1 MRKSK
6 VEAPAVAP
14 VEKPQTKKSQ
24 VLDMLNAGGIS
35 VVGIAEKLSISKQA
49 AYSLIG
55 DVKRGGVAITG
66 VMKDG
71 AMRYS
76 VVPPKKSKEKALAFG
91 KGASVSAGPSTP
103 TAID

>member
-6 VEAPAVAP
+6 VEAAAPANR
-14 VEKPQTKKSQ
+14 PQTKKAQ
-24 VLDMLNAGGIS
+24 VLEMLNGGAVS
-35 VVGIAEKLSISKQA
+35 VVEIAEKLSISKQA

-55 DVKRGGVAITG
+55 DVKRGGAAIGG

-76 VVPPKKSKEKALAFG
+76 VTVLKRAKAKPLAFG
-91 KGASVSAGPSTP
+91 KGAVVSVAVSTP
-103 TAID
+103 TATD